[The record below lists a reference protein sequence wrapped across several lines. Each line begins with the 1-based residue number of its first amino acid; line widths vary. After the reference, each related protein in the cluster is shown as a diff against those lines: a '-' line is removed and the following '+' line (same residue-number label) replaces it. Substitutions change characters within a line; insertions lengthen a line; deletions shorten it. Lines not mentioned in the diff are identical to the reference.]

1 MPNTISPDQ
10 VQLINEAT
18 PVSSLDNDFFLIG
31 WQGTSEG
38 YAPLICL
45 SSSQLRSYIQ
55 NLISEG
61 ATGASLLSMA
71 PSVPV
76 AKLSVE
82 EFFDEIHNQTKDM
95 FVQFE
100 ITQGADGS
108 FSASVKSHVNCDA
121 EVVVVSE
128 VSDGNVYHIT
138 TNIETSSLVQGT
150 AQLTM
155 ESAVPMLES
164 LDLSGEYVTI
174 VVCLEGPC
182 LINLSAKT
190 PLVGEGVQ
198 LQTVQE

>member
-61 ATGASLLSMA
+61 AAGASLMSEA
-71 PSVPV
+71 PLTPV

-82 EFFDEIHNQTKDM
+82 EFFDEIHNQTKDL

-100 ITQGADGS
+100 ITQGTDGS

-121 EVVVVSE
+121 QVVLVSE
-128 VSDGNVYHIT
+128 ESDGVYHIT
-138 TNIETSSLVQGT
+138 TNIETSSLIQGT

-155 ESAVPMLES
+155 ESSVPMLES

-174 VVCLEGPC
+174 AVCLEGPC

-198 LQTVQE
+198 LQMVQE

>member
-10 VQLINEAT
+10 VQLINKAT

-61 ATGASLLSMA
+61 AAGASLMSMA
-71 PSVPV
+71 PSAPV

-100 ITQGADGS
+100 ITQGDDGS

-121 EVVVVSE
+121 QVVLVSE
-128 VSDGNVYHIT
+128 ESIGLYRIT
-138 TNIETSSLVQGT
+138 TNIETSLLVQGT

-155 ESAVPMLES
+155 ESAIPMLVS

-174 VVCLEGPC
+174 VARLEGPC
-182 LINLSAKT
+182 VVNLSAKT

-198 LQTVQE
+198 LQMVQE

>member
-1 MPNTISPDQ
+1 MANNITPDQ

-45 SSSQLRSYIQ
+45 SSSQLREYIQ

-61 ATGASLLSMA
+61 AAGASLMSMA
-71 PSVPV
+71 PSAPV

-82 EFFDEIHNQTKDM
+82 EFFDEMHNQTKDIY
-95 FVQFE
+95 VQFE
-100 ITQGADGS
+100 VTKEDGL
-108 FSASVKSHVNCDA
+108 FLVKVKSHVNCEA
-121 EVVVVSE
+121 EVDLVSE
-128 VSDGNVYHIT
+128 VSEGVYRID
-138 TNIETSSLVQGT
+138 TNIESSSLVQGT

-155 ESAVPMLES
+155 ESSIPMLES
-164 LDLSGEYVTI
+164 IDLSGKYASI

-182 LINLSAKT
+182 LINFTAKT

-198 LQTVQE
+198 LQMVQE

>member
-61 ATGASLLSMA
+61 AAGASLMSMA
-71 PSVPV
+71 PSAPV

-121 EVVVVSE
+121 QVVLVSE
-128 VSDGNVYHIT
+128 VSDGVYHIT

-155 ESAVPMLES
+155 ESAIPMLES

-174 VVCLEGPC
+174 AVCLEGPC
-182 LINLSAKT
+182 LINLSAKI

>member
-61 ATGASLLSMA
+61 AAGASLMSMA
-71 PSVPV
+71 PSAPV

-121 EVVVVSE
+121 QVVLVSE
-128 VSDGNVYHIT
+128 VSDGVYHIT
-138 TNIETSSLVQGT
+138 TNIETPSLIQGT

-155 ESAVPMLES
+155 ESAIPMLES

-174 VVCLEGPC
+174 AACLEGPC

>member
-61 ATGASLLSMA
+61 AAGASLMSMA
-71 PSVPV
+71 PSAPV

-82 EFFDEIHNQTKDM
+82 ELFDEIHNQTKDM

-100 ITQGADGS
+100 ITQGTDGS

-121 EVVVVSE
+121 QVVLVSE
-128 VSDGNVYHIT
+128 VSDGVYHIT
-138 TNIETSSLVQGT
+138 PNIETSSLIQGT

-155 ESAVPMLES
+155 ESAIPMLES
-164 LDLSGEYVTI
+164 LDLSGECVTI
-174 VVCLEGPC
+174 AVCLEGPC

>member
-61 ATGASLLSMA
+61 AAGASLMSMA
-71 PSVPV
+71 PSAPV

-121 EVVVVSE
+121 QVVLVSE
-128 VSDGNVYHIT
+128 VSDGVYHIT
-138 TNIETSSLVQGT
+138 TNIETSSLIQGT

-155 ESAVPMLES
+155 ESAIPMLES

-174 VVCLEGPC
+174 AVRLEGPC

-198 LQTVQE
+198 LQMVQE